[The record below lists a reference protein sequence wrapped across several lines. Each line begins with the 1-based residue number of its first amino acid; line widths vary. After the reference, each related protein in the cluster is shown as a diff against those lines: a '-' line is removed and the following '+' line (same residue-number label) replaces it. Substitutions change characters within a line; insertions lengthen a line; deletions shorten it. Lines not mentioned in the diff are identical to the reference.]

1 MTLERCFAERSADEV
16 CGMRAKSE
24 LRLLEFLRS
33 GPESSPPAERASKAL
48 ADMPELTA
56 DDARK

>member
-1 MTLERCFAERSADEV
+1 MC
-16 CGMRAKSE
+16 AKSE
-24 LRLLEFLRS
+24 LHLLEFLRS